1 MIEINTIPT
10 AELNVSKIAVSLNS
24 AQEFGMQFSVVGW
37 GKFKDAEGEDVWGT
51 TPLVSTLLNVS
62 GSTWDAWGSEVSDSE
77 YIGNLSLDLLGLQRD
92 PDAVIEVEET
102 PVVTPAE
109 ESDDVTVDDSSDADD
124 SEEAAE

>member
-10 AELNVSKIAVSLNS
+10 AELNVSKVAVQINS

-37 GKFKDAEGEDVWGT
+37 GKFTNPEGEDVWGT
-51 TPLVSTLLNVS
+51 TPLVSTLLNVT
-62 GSTWDAWGSEVSDSE
+62 GPTWDAWGSEISDSE

-102 PVVTPAE
+102 PVVAPAE
-109 ESDDVTVDDSSDADD
+109 EPDD
-124 SEEAAE
+124 SEETTEEAAE

>member
-1 MIEINTIPT
+1 MIEINTLPT
-10 AELNVSKIAVSLNS
+10 AELNVSKVAVSLNS

-37 GKFKDAEGEDVWGT
+37 GKFKNAEGEDVWGT
-51 TPLVSTLLNVS
+51 NPLVSTLLNVT
-62 GSTWDAWGSEVSDSE
+62 GPTWDAWGSDKSDAI
-77 YIGNLSLDLLGLQRD
+77 YVGDLALAQLGLQRD

-102 PVVTPAE
+102 PVVAPAE

>member
-51 TPLVSTLLNVS
+51 NPLVSTLLNVS
-62 GSTWDAWGSEVSDSE
+62 GPTWDAWGSEKDDAT
-77 YIGNLSLDLLGLQRD
+77 YIGDLALAQHGLQRD

-102 PVVTPAE
+102 PVVAPAE
-109 ESDDVTVDDSSDADD
+109 KSDDVTVDDSSDADD

>member
-1 MIEINTIPT
+1 MIEINTIAT

-37 GKFKDAEGEDVWGT
+37 GKFTNPEGEDVWGT
-51 TPLVSTLLNVS
+51 TPLVSTLLNVT
-62 GSTWDAWGSEVSDSE
+62 GPTWDAWGSEKDDATYV
-77 YIGNLSLDLLGLQRD
+77 GDLALAQLGLQRD

-102 PVVTPAE
+102 PVVAPAE

>member
-1 MIEINTIPT
+1 MIEINTIAT
-10 AELNVSKIAVSLNS
+10 AELNVSKVAVSLNS

-51 TPLVSTLLNVS
+51 NPLVSTLLNVS
-62 GSTWDAWGSEVSDSE
+62 GPTWDAWGSEKDDAT
-77 YIGNLSLDLLGLQRD
+77 YIGDLALAQLGLQRD

-102 PVVTPAE
+102 PVVAPAE
-109 ESDDVTVDDSSDADD
+109 KSDVDIEDADD

>member
-10 AELNVSKIAVSLNS
+10 AELNVSKVAVSLNS

-37 GKFKDAEGEDVWGT
+37 GKFKNAEGEDVWGT
-51 TPLVSTLLNVS
+51 TPLVSTLLSVT
-62 GSTWDAWGSEVSDSE
+62 GEAWDNWLDVDDAT
-77 YIGNLSLDLLGLQRD
+77 YIGDLSLDLLGLQRD

-102 PVVTPAE
+102 PVVAPAE
-109 ESDDVTVDDSSDADD
+109 ESDADD